1 MTQTERDSSGG
12 ELSSFLHL
20 TGFRPLVLALI
31 AGLAGAVGIFLA
43 LQEPAQ
49 FQARY
54 VLNVDQVA
62 DSDVTAGELDLL
74 AEEIVSTA
82 SFPEVQISVEETTGL
97 VFEDDYEIV
106 INRAGGALINI
117 NVVADDPAAA
127 MNVAIDTGV
136 AAVNATSQRGIAG
149 VEASRD
155 RLLADLADVD
165 SRIGELTVLAGGL
178 NPTVALDNAEV
189 QLLAR
194 RAEDL
199 NPTVQ
204 RVLQEDGSFAEE
216 VVDSG
221 LPPASELE
229 VVVSDLTPI
238 AREFVTLQTEEAALN
253 VRLADRTNSIRETE
267 NAIEL
272 LEDNP
277 TTVINEVVTEET
289 SRISGLLTGLLTFAV
304 PAALVVILLF
314 TVFDLIRR
322 KPEEAPVEAEA
333 FDAAG
338 EIEGSTQRALP
349 ESTTRLTVVDEEQGD
364 ILAGDDGDGII
375 DVVAKEGSQADNDF
389 DGEDFEDGDDEPP
402 TKKSKKKDRSKDGRW
417 GRDAS
422 SKAG

>member
-1 MTQTERDSSGG
+1 MTQGERDSSGG

-20 TGFRPLVLALI
+20 TGFRPLILALL
-31 AGLAGAVGIFLA
+31 AGLAGAVGVFLA

-54 VLNVDQVA
+54 VLNADQVA

-82 SFPEVQISVEETTGL
+82 SFPEVQISVEESTGL
-97 VFEDDYEIV
+97 VFEEDYEIV

-117 NVVADDPAAA
+117 NVVADDPTDAQ
-127 MNVAIDTGV
+127 NVAIDTGV
-136 AAVNATSQRGIAG
+136 AAITATSERGIAG

-155 RLLADLADVD
+155 RLLEDLAEVD

-178 NPTVALDNAEV
+178 NPTVALDNAEA

-204 RVLQEDGSFAEE
+204 RVQQDDGTFADE

-221 LPPASELE
+221 LPAAADLE
-229 VVVSDLTPI
+229 EIVANLSPV

-289 SRISGLLTGLLTFAV
+289 SRISALLTGLLTFAV
-304 PAALVVILLF
+304 PAALVIILLF

-322 KPEEAPVEAEA
+322 KPEETPLEAEG

-338 EIEGSTQRALP
+338 ELDASEQRALP
-349 ESTTRLTVVDEEQGD
+349 ESTTRLTVVDEDEVGT
-364 ILAGDDGDGII
+364 DDDGII
-375 DVVAKEGSQADNDF
+375 DVLAKESSGDD
-389 DGEDFEDGDDEPP
+389 EDSEGGDDEPP
-402 TKKSKKKDRSKDGRW
+402 TNKSKKKDRSKDGRW